1 MPFLKS
7 GNPFGWFFFSRYD
20 CWYHVLSMPIWLPIG
35 NYYFIGPRY
44 FTDSRVFW
52 WGTLLEMACYWFS
65 VFTFRQVIGRIFRA
79 FPDLHQ
85 TPARTAVI
93 LLTLG
98 AIMVVQ
104 ATVYVYLF
112 SLFPLFEAPFQWST
126 VRSIMVIGLCF
137 NVFFCIVLSGA
148 YLYRQWQDNQQEREQ
163 LKRAALQHQFDQLK
177 GQVNP
182 DFLFHSLGS
191 LTDLIGKDTAQAEKF
206 VEELAKVYRYLLRA
220 HQQPLVSLA
229 EELTFA
235 RSYARLLG
243 MRYPAA
249 DVSLDGADDLDR
261 YLLPPLTL
269 QVLLDHAVKHYLP
282 LDGTSLP
289 IRVVVRAGQL
299 RVTYPVAGPTQAE
312 TPALTSLVAN
322 HQLLGGAPVEIHSQ
336 EGHCTVQVPL
346 LAASTTFVPQQAD

>member
-20 CWYHVLSMPIWLPIG
+20 CWYHVLSMPVWLPIG

-44 FTDSRVFW
+44 FTDARVFG
-52 WGTLLEMACYWFS
+52 WGTLLEMAMYWFS
-65 VFTFRQVIGRIFRA
+65 VLTFRQVIGRIFRQ

-85 TPARTAVI
+85 TPVRTAVI
-93 LLTLG
+93 LVTLG

-104 ATVYVYLF
+104 ATAYVYVF
-112 SLFPLFEAPFQWST
+112 SRFPLFEAPFRWST
-126 VRSIMVIGLCF
+126 VRSIMVIGTCF

-163 LKRAALQHQFDQLK
+163 LKRVALQHQFDQLK

-191 LTDLIGKDTAQAEKF
+191 LTDLIGKDTARAEKF

-229 EELTFA
+229 EELDFA
-235 RSYARLLG
+235 RSYAWLLG

-249 DVSLDGADDLDR
+249 DVDLGGADASDA
-261 YLLPPLTL
+261 YHLPPLTL
-269 QVLLDHAVKHYLP
+269 QVLLDHAVKHHLP
-282 LDGTSLP
+282 PGDAPLP

-299 RVTYPVAGPTQAE
+299 RVTYPVTGSAPAE
-312 TPALTSLVAN
+312 TPALASLAAN
-322 HQLLGGAPVEIHSQ
+322 HRLLGGEPVTVGCG

-346 LAASTTFVPQQAD
+346 LAALVRVTFPGE